1 MASPSPRPLT
11 AWQAIFA
18 GQVVV
23 NLPIIG
29 LFYGVYTLGAGLL
42 PNAQYD
48 WVRLVAAFVVS
59 LAWGIYASRRW
70 RRWALRRGVPEVE
83 LRRLAALTLLMMP
96 GASGRAATTPAPP
109 RKPKKR

>member
-29 LFYGVYTLGAGLL
+29 LFYGVYTLTTALL
-42 PNAQYD
+42 PTD
-48 WVRLVAAFVVS
+48 WVRLLLAFVVS
-59 LAWGIYASRRW
+59 MAWGVYSSRRW
-70 RRWALRRGVPEVE
+70 RRWAIRRGVPEVE

-96 GASGRAATTPAPP
+96 GASRRTADQPVPK
-109 RKPKKR
+109 RPKKKK